1 MDIDELIRQPGRETL
16 PRLNPNYK
24 TIPNTTWFGLSESG
38 VSKSLLR
45 IVYSGLL
52 PKGWPTYAEIP
63 PRYRDLWFRQFAQ
76 EYNWDSGLTGRV
88 KISFDRYAT
97 RYYSGRI
104 KTKAQSET
112 NSKNKRSDRGGKGA
126 YVHNLGSTS
135 LLSREPNEGN
145 PVDAFALLKSAHT
158 NKQTGEIQDSLIK
171 DVCDLVLSRPEQM
184 TSSQPKILNLKMDL
198 LLSPT
203 P

>member
-1 MDIDELIRQPGRETL
+1 M
-16 PRLNPNYK
+16 
-24 TIPNTTWFGLSESG
+24 
-38 VSKSLLR
+38 V
-45 IVYSGLL
+45 
-52 PKGWPTYAEIP
+52 A
-63 PRYRDLWFRQFAQ
+63 
-76 EYNWDSGLTGRV
+76 
-88 KISFDRYAT
+88 
-97 RYYSGRI
+97 
-104 KTKAQSET
+104 
-112 NSKNKRSDRGGKGA
+112 
-126 YVHNLGSTS
+126 
-135 LLSREPNEGN
+135 NEGN